1 MKAMIHL
8 VAAVALALGLGGC
21 DSDSE
26 TTIDTAIV
34 TPVPEITPS
43 ATVPAGSAAP
53 ATTAQRADAPA
64 TESTTA
70 QRTTV
75 SAEQKTE
82 PSAVSDGG
90 NVALTGHQ
98 FRGKEFDPPHL
109 EAQGMQLLQ
118 HYGVVQAQVKLQ
130 RDFSTVRIALTPRS
144 VNDSSPVVGLLFER
158 TGGGKYVR
166 EQVLQDEV
174 IQTPNEISKSVNLP
188 AGDYLVSMQ
197 FYKSSGTGRAQ
208 LEIHSITLQ

>member
-1 MKAMIHL
+1 MKAIIHF
-8 VAAVALALGLGGC
+8 VAAVALVVGLSGC
-21 DSDSE
+21 DSDSDP
-26 TTIDTAIV
+26 TVDTAIV

-43 ATVPAGSAAP
+43 ATAPAASDAPANFDIAAAP
-53 ATTAQRADAPA
+53 ATEPA
-64 TESTTA
+64 TGQTTA
-70 QRTTV
+70 
-75 SAEQKTE
+75 SPAEQQGNI
-82 PSAVSDGG
+82 AAASDGG
-90 NVALTGHQ
+90 NITLTGHQ
-98 FRGKEFDPPHL
+98 FRSKEFDPPHL

-118 HYGVVQAQVKLQ
+118 HYGGVQAQVGLQ

-158 TGGGKYVR
+158 TGGGKYLR

-188 AGDYLVSMQ
+188 AGEYLVSIQ
-197 FYKSSGTGRAQ
+197 FYKSSGTERAQ